1 MTDHR
6 LSPDDPR
13 LGALQRTLDDL
24 PREITP
30 AADAWPTIRAR
41 IEAARVVPMGAPTLP
56 ARHRASNRWRVAAAA
71 AVLVVGSSA
80 ATVLV
85 MRSEADA
92 PAAATAQSGVT
103 NEEASPASPGATSPG
118 NVGVARQVARD
129 VWADYDAASV
139 DLERVLQ
146 ARRSRLS
153 PATVQAVEVSLRTID
168 RAIGEARA
176 ALEKDPAS
184 RDLMD
189 LLDSVYRQKLDLLRR
204 ANELPLRS
212 S

>member
-1 MTDHR
+1 MTDHH
-6 LSPDDPR
+6 LSPDDQR
-13 LGALQRTLDDL
+13 LDALQRAVDGL
-24 PREITP
+24 PRDVTP
-30 AADAWPTIRAR
+30 AADAWPAIRAR
-41 IEAARVVPMGAPTLP
+41 IEAAQVVPMGASPQP
-56 ARHRASNRWRVAAAA
+56 VQRRSSNRWRVAAAA

-85 MRSEADA
+85 MRGEANA
-92 PAAATAQSGVT
+92 PATAV
-103 NEEASPASPGATSPG
+103 ASPGAGDAAPFSNPG
-118 NVGVARQVARD
+118 ATLPGSGSARPVVLN
-129 VWADYDAASV
+129 VWANYDAASA

-153 PATVQAVEVSLRTID
+153 PATVQAVEESLRTID

>member
-6 LSPDDPR
+6 IPPDDPR
-13 LGALQRTLDDL
+13 LDVLQRAAGDL
-24 PREITP
+24 PREVEP
-30 AADAWPTIRAR
+30 AKDAWPAIRAR
-41 IEAARVVPMGAPTLP
+41 IEAARVVPMGVPTPPL
-56 ARHRASNRWRVAAAA
+56 RNRTSTRWRIAAAA

-80 ATVLV
+80 TTVLV
-85 MRSEADA
+85 LRSEADA
-92 PAAATAQSGVT
+92 PAAATAPAGDANAAPAANPGV
-103 NEEASPASPGATSPG
+103 ALPGAG
-118 NVGVARQVARD
+118 AARPV
-129 VWADYDAASV
+129 VLNIWADYDAASA
-139 DLERVLQ
+139 DLERVLE

-153 PATVQAVEVSLRTID
+153 PATVQAVEQSLRTID

>member
-6 LSPDDPR
+6 LPPDDPR
-13 LGALQRTLDDL
+13 LGALQRAVDDL
-24 PREITP
+24 PREVAPGPDTWP
-30 AADAWPTIRAR
+30 AIRAR
-41 IEAARVVPMGAPTLP
+41 IEAARVVPMGTPTSA
-56 ARHRASNRWRVAAAA
+56 ARRHASRWRIAAAA
-71 AVLVVGSSA
+71 AVLIAGSSA

-85 MRSEADA
+85 MRREANA
-92 PAAATAQSGVT
+92 PAAAAAPSGAP
-103 NEEASPASPGATSPG
+103 NAGASPSNLGPTLSG
-118 NVGVARQVARD
+118 NADAARQVAMD
-129 VWADYDAASV
+129 VWADYDAASL

-153 PATVQAVEVSLRTID
+153 PATVQAVEESLRTID

-176 ALEKDPAS
+176 ALLKDPAS

-189 LLDSVYRQKLDLLRR
+189 LLDSVCRQKLDLLRR

>member
-6 LSPDDPR
+6 MPPDDPR
-13 LGALQRTLDDL
+13 LDALQRAADDL
-24 PREITP
+24 PREVAP
-30 AADAWPTIRAR
+30 ARDAWPAIRAR
-41 IEAARVVPMGAPTLP
+41 IEAARVVPMGAPTAP
-56 ARHRASNRWRVAAAA
+56 PRHRTATRWRIAAAA

-85 MRSEADA
+85 MRGGANA
-92 PAAATAQSGVT
+92 PATATASSGD
-103 NEEASPASPGATSPG
+103 ASAAPASNPSVALPGSGGTARP
-118 NVGVARQVARD
+118 VALNI
-129 VWADYDAASV
+129 WADYDAASA

-153 PATVQAVEVSLRTID
+153 AATVQAVEESLRTID

-204 ANELPLRS
+204 VNELPLRS

>member
-6 LSPDDPR
+6 LPPDDPR
-13 LGALQRTLDDL
+13 LAALQRAVDEL
-24 PREITP
+24 PREAAP
-30 AADAWPTIRAR
+30 AADAWQAIRAR
-41 IEAARVVPMGAPTLP
+41 IEAARIVPMGAPSAP
-56 ARHRASNRWRVAAAA
+56 VRHRTSSRWRIAAAA

-85 MRSEADA
+85 MRGAGDA
-92 PAAATAQSGVT
+92 PAIAATTPDADNAAPFSGPVT
-103 NEEASPASPGATSPG
+103 TPPASIDA
-118 NVGVARQVARD
+118 ARQVGLE

-146 ARRSRLS
+146 ARRARLS
-153 PATVQAVEVSLRTID
+153 PATVQAVEESLRTID

-204 ANELPLRS
+204 ANALPLRS

>member
-6 LSPDDPR
+6 LPPDDPR
-13 LGALQRTLDDL
+13 LGALQRAVDDL
-24 PREITP
+24 PREVAP
-30 AADAWPTIRAR
+30 VADAWPSIRAR
-41 IEAARVVPMGAPTLP
+41 IEAARVVPMGVPTMP
-56 ARHRASNRWRVAAAA
+56 VRRRTATRWRIAAAA

-80 ATVLV
+80 ATVLIV
-85 MRSEADA
+85 RGEADA
-92 PAAATAQSGVT
+92 PATAAVPSGA
-103 NEEASPASPGATSPG
+103 NSPADSSSNPSATPPAI
-118 NVGVARQVARD
+118 VGSARQVGLEI
-129 VWADYDAASV
+129 WADYDAASV

-153 PATVQAVEVSLRTID
+153 PATVQAVEESLRTID

-204 ANELPLRS
+204 ANALPLRS

>member
-6 LSPDDPR
+6 IPADDPR
-13 LGALQRTLDDL
+13 LDALQRAADAL
-24 PREITP
+24 PRELAP
-30 AADAWPTIRAR
+30 RVDAWPAIRAR
-41 IEAARVVPMGAPTLP
+41 IEQARIVPLGASTSPMRP
-56 ARHRASNRWRVAAAA
+56 SRSNRWRFAAAA

-80 ATVLV
+80 TTVLV
-85 MRSEADA
+85 MRGEPDA
-92 PAAATAQSGVT
+92 PATASVP
-103 NEEASPASPGATSPG
+103 ASPHSVSPASTAA
-118 NVGVARQVARD
+118 ARQVVFD
-129 VWADYDAASV
+129 VGASYDAASV
-139 DLERVLQ
+139 DLERVLE

-153 PATVQAVEVSLRTID
+153 PATVRAVEESLRVID

-176 ALEKDPAS
+176 ALDTDPAS

-204 ANELPLRS
+204 ANDLPLRS

>member
-6 LSPDDPR
+6 IPPDDPR
-13 LGALQRTLDDL
+13 LHALQRAAGDL
-24 PREITP
+24 PREVAP
-30 AADAWPTIRAR
+30 ATDAWPAIRAR
-41 IEAARVVPMGAPTLP
+41 IEAARVVPMGIP
-56 ARHRASNRWRVAAAA
+56 AVPMRNRTSTRWRIAAAA

-80 ATVLV
+80 TTVLV
-85 MRSEADA
+85 LRSEADA
-92 PAAATAQSGVT
+92 PATATAT
-103 NEEASPASPGATSPG
+103 PGAYP
-118 NVGVARQVARD
+118 GVALPTAGSARPG
-129 VWADYDAASV
+129 VLNIWADYDAASA

-153 PATVQAVEVSLRTID
+153 PATVQAVEQSLRTID

-184 RDLMD
+184 RDMMD

>member
-13 LGALQRTLDDL
+13 LDALQRAADDL
-24 PREITP
+24 PREVAP
-30 AADAWPTIRAR
+30 AAAAWPAIRAR
-41 IEAARVVPMGAPTLP
+41 IEEARVVPMGAQTPT
-56 ARHRASNRWRVAAAA
+56 ARRRASSRWRLAAAA

-80 ATVLV
+80 TTVLV

-92 PAAATAQSGVT
+92 PATAAAPTAATTTA
-103 NEEASPASPGATSPG
+103 ASPSTPGATSPG
-118 NVGVARQVARD
+118 NVGAARQVARS

-153 PATVQAVEVSLRTID
+153 PATVQAVEESLRTID

-176 ALEKDPAS
+176 AFEKDPAS

>member
-6 LSPDDPR
+6 IPPDDPR
-13 LGALQRTLDDL
+13 LDALQRAADDL
-24 PREITP
+24 PREVAP
-30 AADAWPTIRAR
+30 AEDAWPAIRAR
-41 IEAARVVPMGAPTLP
+41 IEAARVVPMVAPTAP
-56 ARHRASNRWRVAAAA
+56 QRHRTATRWRVAAAA

-85 MRSEADA
+85 MRGGSDA
-92 PAAATAQSGVT
+92 PATVTAPSGDG
-103 NEEASPASPGATSPG
+103 NSASVSNPGAALPG
-118 NVGVARQVARD
+118 SGGAARPV
-129 VWADYDAASV
+129 VLSIWSDYDAASAE
-139 DLERVLQ
+139 LERVLQ
-146 ARRSRLS
+146 ARRLRLS
-153 PATVQAVEVSLRTID
+153 PATVQAVEESLRTID
-168 RAIGEARA
+168 QAIREGRA

-204 ANELPLRS
+204 ANALPLRS

>member
-6 LSPDDPR
+6 IPPDDPR
-13 LGALQRTLDDL
+13 LDALQRAADAL
-24 PREITP
+24 PREVAP
-30 AADAWPTIRAR
+30 ARDAWPAIRAR
-41 IEAARVVPMGAPTLP
+41 IEAARVVPMGVP
-56 ARHRASNRWRVAAAA
+56 AIPLRNRTSARWRIAAAA

-80 ATVLV
+80 TTVLV
-85 MRSEADA
+85 LRSKADA
-92 PAAATAQSGVT
+92 PVAATAPAGDAKAAPAANPGV
-103 NEEASPASPGATSPG
+103 ALPGAGT
-118 NVGVARQVARD
+118 ARPV
-129 VWADYDAASV
+129 VLNIWADYDAASA
-139 DLERVLQ
+139 DLEQVLQ

-153 PATVQAVEVSLRTID
+153 PATVQAVEQSLRTID

-176 ALEKDPAS
+176 ALAKDPAS

>member
-13 LGALQRTLDDL
+13 LGALQRAVDEL
-24 PREITP
+24 PREVAP
-30 AADAWPTIRAR
+30 ATDAWPAIRAR
-41 IEAARVVPMGAPTLP
+41 IEAARVVPMGAPTLS
-56 ARHRASNRWRVAAAA
+56 ARHRASNRWRIAAAA

-80 ATVLV
+80 TTVLV

-92 PAAATAQSGVT
+92 PATTAAPSGAA
-103 NEEASPASPGATSPG
+103 NAAASSSRSAPTLPDNAD
-118 NVGVARQVARD
+118 VARQVAME
-129 VWADYDAASV
+129 VWASYDAASV

-153 PATVQAVEVSLRTID
+153 PATVQAVEESLRTID

>member
-6 LSPDDPR
+6 TPPDDPR
-13 LGALQRTLDDL
+13 LGALQRAADDL
-24 PREITP
+24 PREVAP
-30 AADAWPTIRAR
+30 AADAWPAIRAR
-41 IEAARVVPMGAPTLP
+41 IEAARVVPMGAPTVP
-56 ARHRASNRWRVAAAA
+56 VRHHSSNRWRVAAAA

-80 ATVLV
+80 VTVLV
-85 MRSEADA
+85 MRGEADA
-92 PAAATAQSGVT
+92 PSVAAAPAGA
-103 NEEASPASPGATSPG
+103 ASAAASFSSPGATPPG
-118 NVGVARQVARD
+118 HFGAARQVVVD
-129 VWADYDAASV
+129 VSDSYEAASA
-139 DLERVLQ
+139 DLERVLR

-153 PATVQAVEVSLRTID
+153 PSTVRAVEESLRTID

-176 ALEKDPAS
+176 ALEQDPAS